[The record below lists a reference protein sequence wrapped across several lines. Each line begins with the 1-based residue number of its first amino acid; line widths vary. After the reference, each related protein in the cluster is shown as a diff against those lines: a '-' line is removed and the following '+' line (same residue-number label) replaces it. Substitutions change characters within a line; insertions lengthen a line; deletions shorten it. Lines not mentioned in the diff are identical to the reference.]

1 MLQHLLKNK
10 TYLSFGIILLLALV
24 AIRAFENQIFYDPF
38 LDYFKG
44 NFTNNHLPKVNVVK
58 LFFSMGF
65 RYYINSMIS
74 LGILYI
80 VFRDTKITKFSI
92 FLFSLFGMVLMI
104 SFFFV
109 MIKFGEA
116 NKMTLFYIRRFII
129 QPVLLMLFIPAFYYH
144 KKSS

>member
-10 TYLSFGIILLLALV
+10 TYLSFGIVLLLALV

-44 NFTNNHLPKVNVVK
+44 NFTNNHLPKVNIVK

-65 RYYINSMIS
+65 RFYINSMLS

-80 VFRDTKITKFSI
+80 LFRDAKITKFSI
-92 FLFSLFGMVLMI
+92 LLFSIFGMVLMI

-109 MIKFGEA
+109 MIKFGET

-129 QPVLLMLFIPAFYYH
+129 QPLLLMLFIPAFYYH

>member
-10 TYLSFGIILLLALV
+10 TYLSFGIFLLLALV

-44 NFTNNHLPKVNVVK
+44 NFTNTHLPKVNVIK

-80 VFRDTKITKFSI
+80 VFRDVKITKFSI
-92 FLFSLFGMVLMI
+92 FLFSVFGMVLMI

-109 MIKFGEA
+109 MIKFGET

-129 QPVLLMLFIPAFYYH
+129 QPLLLMLFIPAFYYH

>member
-129 QPVLLMLFIPAFYYH
+129 QPILLMLFIPAFYYH